1 MSVDVKDMVR
11 GRWVGIFQALG
22 INVGNGKHCPCPQ
35 CGGKDRFRFDNK
47 DGTGSWICNQCGS
60 GDGWDLVMSV
70 LKIDFAEAV
79 KVVGKI
85 VGTVDF
91 SKPPEEPKVS
101 KELLRK
107 IYLESEPVNGR
118 CLVSQYLNN
127 RGISIRS
134 SKLRFHKSLFEPETH
149 HRYPAMLATYQ
160 LADSTAITM
169 HRTYLTPTGEKAT
182 IENPKKILP
191 SLKKMSGGAVRLFD
205 PDEQGRI
212 GIAEGIE
219 TALACTELFEIPTW
233 AATTAVLMEQFQ
245 VPKEVKGV
253 VIYGDNDRTYTGQKA
268 AYTLANRLRVRE
280 NILCEVMISD
290 GKDFLED
297 LIKYNKRKPTGER
310 RR

>member
-1 MSVDVKDMVR
+1 MDIKELVK
-11 GRWVGIFQALG
+11 GRWPGILRNLG
-22 INVGNGKHCPCPQ
+22 INIGNGKHCPCPQ

-47 DGTGSWICNQCGS
+47 DGSGNWICNQCGA
-60 GDGWDLVMSV
+60 GDGWALVMAV
-70 LKIDFAEAV
+70 LIIDFAEAV
-79 KVVGKI
+79 KVIGKI

-107 IYLESEPVNGR
+107 IYLESEPVNGK

-134 SKLRFHKSLFEPETH
+134 NKLRFHKSLFEPETH
-149 HRYPAMLATYQ
+149 HRYPAMLATF
-160 LADSTAITM
+160 LDKDGTALTI
-169 HRTYLTPTGEKAT
+169 HRTYLTQTGEKAE
-182 IENPKKILP
+182 IEKPKKILP

-205 PDEQGRI
+205 PDEQGMI

-233 AATTAVLMEQFQ
+233 AATTAGLMEQFQ
-245 VPKEVKGV
+245 VPKEVKSV
-253 VIYGDNDRTYTGQKA
+253 VIYGDNDLSYTGQKA
-268 AYTLANRLRVRE
+268 AYTLANRLRVRD
-280 NILCEVMISD
+280 NIPCEVRIST

-297 LIKYNKRKPTGER
+297 LIRHKTICV
-310 RR
+310 

>member
-1 MSVDVKDMVR
+1 MDIKESVK
-11 GRWVGIFQALG
+11 GRWPGILHNLG
-22 INVGNGKHCPCPQ
+22 INIGNGKHCPCPQ

-47 DGTGSWICNQCGS
+47 DGSGSWICNQCGA
-60 GDGWDLVMSV
+60 GDGWALVMSV

-79 KVVGKI
+79 KVIGKI

-91 SKPPEEPKVS
+91 SKSPEEPKVS

-107 IYLESEPVNGR
+107 IYLESEPVNGK

-149 HRYPAMLATYQ
+149 HRYPAMLATF
-160 LADSTAITM
+160 LDKDSTALTI
-169 HRTYLTPTGEKAT
+169 HRTYLTQTGEKAE

-205 PDEQGRI
+205 PDEQGMI

-233 AATTAVLMEQFQ
+233 AATTAGLMEQFQ
-245 VPKEVKGV
+245 VPKEVKSV
-253 VIYGDNDRTYTGQKA
+253 VIYGDNDMTYTGQKA
-268 AYTLANRLRVRE
+268 AYTLANRLRVRD
-280 NILCEVMISD
+280 NIPCEVRIST

-297 LIKYNKRKPTGER
+297 LIRHKTI
-310 RR
+310 